1 MFIAHHGVWIMEYLG
16 LAHSMAGRSGL
27 SLGGGRFVDA
37 ATTKSPK
44 AGRIGLIDALMTSVK
59 SGASAP

>member
-1 MFIAHHGVWIMEYLG
+1 MISTQPGVRIMEDLG
-16 LAHSMAGRSGL
+16 LAHRLAERSGL
-27 SLGGGRFVDA
+27 SLCGGRFVDA

-44 AGRIGLIDALMTSVK
+44 AGRIGPIDALMTSVK